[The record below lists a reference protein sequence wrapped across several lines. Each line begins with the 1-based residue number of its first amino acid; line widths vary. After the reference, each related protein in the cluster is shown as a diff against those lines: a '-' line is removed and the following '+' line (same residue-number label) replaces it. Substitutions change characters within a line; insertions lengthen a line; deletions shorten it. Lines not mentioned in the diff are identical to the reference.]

1 MVCPIK
7 PLHFQLG
14 IAMSIMETLLICSS
28 VFALLAVT
36 FGSIEMK
43 PSDPI
48 GKALNQH
55 LKQTRR
61 WGQYALCISTGV
73 VFAWAG
79 FPA

>member
-1 MVCPIK
+1 
-7 PLHFQLG
+7 
-14 IAMSIMETLLICSS
+14 MSIMETLLICSS

-43 PSDPI
+43 SSDPI

-61 WGQYALCISTGV
+61 WGQYAL
-73 VFAWAG
+73 
-79 FPA
+79 

>member
-1 MVCPIK
+1 
-7 PLHFQLG
+7 
-14 IAMSIMETLLICSS
+14 MSIVETLLICSS

-36 FGSIEMK
+36 FGSIEME

-48 GKALNQH
+48 GKALSQH
-55 LKQTRR
+55 LRQTRR